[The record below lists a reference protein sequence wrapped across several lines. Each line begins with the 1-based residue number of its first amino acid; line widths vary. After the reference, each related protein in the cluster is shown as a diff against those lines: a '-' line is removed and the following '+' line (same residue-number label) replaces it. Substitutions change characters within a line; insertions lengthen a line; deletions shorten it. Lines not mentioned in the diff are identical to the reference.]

1 MDLCNPKEI
10 KALLGRHGFRFSK
23 QMGQNFLIQ
32 EWVPRQTAEA
42 SGAAPGVG
50 VLEIGPG
57 IGPLTAQL
65 ARLGEKVVSVEL
77 DRTLLPILAET
88 LSDYDNVEIV
98 PGDILKTDIAALP
111 GEDARPAGGGLCQPA
126 LQYHNPGDH
135 SLAPGPMLSGGDGD
149 DPAGGGTADLCPA
162 WNAGI
167 RGLHPSLPVLRRLR
181 AAV

>member
-32 EWVPRQTAEA
+32 PWVPRQTAEA
-42 SGAAPGVG
+42 SGAGPGIG

-65 ARLGEKVVSVEL
+65 AQLGEKVVSVEL

-88 LSDYDNVEIV
+88 MADYDNV
-98 PGDILKTDIAALP
+98 
-111 GEDARPAGGGLCQPA
+111 RSCQ
-126 LQYHNPGDH
+126 
-135 SLAPGPMLSGGDGD
+135 
-149 DPAGGGTADLCPA
+149 GTF
-162 WNAGI
+162 
-167 RGLHPSLPVLRRLR
+167 
-181 AAV
+181 

>member
-57 IGPLTAQL
+57 TGPLTAQL
-65 ARLGEKVVSVEL
+65 AWR
-77 DRTLLPILAET
+77 R
-88 LSDYDNVEIV
+88 
-98 PGDILKTDIAALP
+98 
-111 GEDARPAGGGLCQPA
+111 
-126 LQYHNPGDH
+126 
-135 SLAPGPMLSGGDGD
+135 
-149 DPAGGGTADLCPA
+149 
-162 WNAGI
+162 
-167 RGLHPSLPVLRRLR
+167 RGCL
-181 AAV
+181 

>member
-32 EWVPRQTAEA
+32 PWVPRQTAEA
-42 SGAAPGVG
+42 SGAGPGIG

-65 ARLGEKVVSVEL
+65 AQLGEKVVSVEL

-88 LSDYDNVEIV
+88 MADYDNVEIV
-98 PGDILKTDIAALP
+98 PGDILKTDI
-111 GEDARPAGGGLCQPA
+111 PA
-126 LQYHNPGDH
+126 LCRGRW
-135 SLAPGPMLSGGDGD
+135 
-149 DPAGGGTADLCPA
+149 PAQTYPITSPPRSSRPC
-162 WNAGI
+162 
-167 RGLHPSLPVLRRLR
+167 SRR
-181 AAV
+181 AVSRP

>member
-65 ARLGEKVVSVEL
+65 ARRGEKVVSVEL

-98 PGDILKTDIAALP
+98 PGDILKTDIP
-111 GEDARPAGGGLCQPA
+111 GIWVLISVCSITVFRL
-126 LQYHNPGDH
+126 
-135 SLAPGPMLSGGDGD
+135 LSIY
-149 DPAGGGTADLCPA
+149 TRQRLLISCC
-162 WNAGI
+162 
-167 RGLHPSLPVLRRLR
+167 PVLCLLLWVVVTQLR
-181 AAV
+181 SRCIKISVQP

>member
-32 EWVPRQTAEA
+32 PWVPRQTAEA
-42 SGAAPGVG
+42 SGAGPGIG

-65 ARLGEKVVSVEL
+65 GQLGEKVVSVEL

-88 LSDYDNVEIV
+88 MADYDNVEIV
-98 PGDILKTDIAALP
+98 PGDILKTDIPPSAGRNWRACGRWP
-111 GEDARPAGGGLCQPA
+111 AQTYPITSPPRSSRPC
-126 LQYHNPGDH
+126 
-135 SLAPGPMLSGGDGD
+135 S
-149 DPAGGGTADLCPA
+149 
-162 WNAGI
+162 
-167 RGLHPSLPVLRRLR
+167 RR
-181 AAV
+181 AVSRP